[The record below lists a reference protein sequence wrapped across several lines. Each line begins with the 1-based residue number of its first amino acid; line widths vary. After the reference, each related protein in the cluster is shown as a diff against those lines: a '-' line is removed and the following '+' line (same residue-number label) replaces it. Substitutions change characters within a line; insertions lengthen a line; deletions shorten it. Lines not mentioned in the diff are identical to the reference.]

1 MNKDKIQLE
10 MERIAMQCNDCIRFI
25 SEDILKKR
33 EEAKRKSIENAKR
46 YAYERAQENKYGAL
60 QYIK

>member
-10 MERIAMQCNDCIRFI
+10 MERIARQCNDCVRFI
-25 SEDILKKR
+25 SKDILKKR
-33 EEAKRKSIENAKR
+33 EEAKHKCIEDAKR